1 MLSQSSPVLQVF
13 VFLLLSYSTGSYCPA
28 DYDCPCG
35 RVSGNPIRNIIH
47 LTELVP
53 CYNKSLASPR
63 RCDSFIYVA
72 ALESLI
78 YIASNLSLIT
88 NCCFGFIPDIPKY
101 DNPYEVSKQFP
112 LSFCTVYIYTVLAKK
127 SSRFYT
133 VKVCKNVNFFWP
145 VLYI

>member
-28 DYDCPCG
+28 NYDCPCG
-35 RVSGNPIRNIIH
+35 RVSGNPNRNTIH

-72 ALESLI
+72 ALDSLR
-78 YIASNLSLIT
+78 YIATNLSLIT
-88 NCCFGFIPDIPKY
+88 NCCFGFIRDIPKY

-112 LSFCTVYIYTVLAKK
+112 LSFCTIYNIICKM
-127 SSRFYT
+127 SFFSRKHFQEQLVRYMMRLMPT
-133 VKVCKNVNFFWP
+133 
-145 VLYI
+145 